1 MAILSEGTS
10 IEFYQAD
17 SSAEGP
23 RDQEVCD
30 PWNLCFPSIG
40 NVSWS
45 IEDWKMHT
53 VWPNTRIMYKWENYF
68 EHFAE
73 NVFESN
79 RCKG

>member
-1 MAILSEGTS
+1 MAILSEGMS

-45 IEDWKMHT
+45 IEDWKNAYCVTQHT
-53 VWPNTRIMYKWENYF
+53 DYVQVGKLFWAFCQKCLWIKQM
-68 EHFAE
+68 
-73 NVFESN
+73 
-79 RCKG
+79 